1 MNIQM
6 NAATKKF
13 LSLIKV
19 FSQSRFMNIG
29 DRENDFQ
36 RMSSAVNEKYSMPL
50 SDKFILDIQ
59 DALDIQHALENNTT
73 IHDHLRLMF
82 DDGKYL
88 NKADQLN
95 WELKHTPVIFEH
107 HQPVILTS
115 GYREELE
122 PVFDHYKIRIPA
134 SDMPPDALPYGT
146 KTLAEVP
153 YGCVVCFLESSYLFD
168 SNLPVL
174 DISFPIDRDI
184 VKALHKISK
193 SENLEEDNT
202 TSSRQRPQKTVESN
216 TQQQQMTPE
225 EKVYNFIAQNS
236 PVTTKTLLAQEFG
249 CKERRLYDIL
259 QSLLK
264 EKKITNPKYG
274 VYKSTN
280 H

>member
-6 NAATKKF
+6 NGVTREF

-19 FSQSRFMNIG
+19 YLQSRLINIG
-29 DRENDFQ
+29 DRQNDFH
-36 RMSSAVNEKYSMPL
+36 RMSSAGNEKYSQPL

-59 DALDIQHALENNTT
+59 WVFESNATLHE
-73 IHDHLRLMF
+73 HLYLMIG
-82 DDGKYL
+82 DGKYL
-88 NKADQLN
+88 KKADQLN
-95 WELKHTPVIFEH
+95 WELKRTPVIFKYHE
-107 HQPVILTS
+107 PMSRRS
-115 GYREELE
+115 GRREVGH
-122 PVFDHYKIRIPA
+122 PVFDHIDIRIPA

-153 YGCVVCFLESSYLFD
+153 YGFVVCFFESSHLFD
-168 SNLPVL
+168 SNLPFL

-184 VKALHKISK
+184 VKDLHKISK
-193 SENLEEDNT
+193 SENLEEDDT
-202 TSSRQRPQKTVESN
+202 MSTRQHPQKPVESN
-216 TQQQQMTPE
+216 TQQQQQMATK

-236 PVTTKTLLAQEFG
+236 TVTTKALLAQEF
-249 CKERRLYDIL
+249 CKERRLYYIL